1 MAFGFGAEDQRKW
14 IAENQP
20 KVQEKLA
27 EPIVSYSVFQRS
39 GGFTRLAVGKASPLA
54 SLAMGAAAK
63 KKAAGLPNTFILAL
77 TPTKL
82 HAFAYRQGWGGLKV
96 RDELAVWD
104 RAAIRTTV
112 EPKQMTVRLVIESPS
127 EGERVECEATKSVI
141 TDDFLAAL
149 APAQAAT
156 A

>member
-1 MAFGFGAEDQRKW
+1 MAFGFSPEDQRKW
-14 IAENQP
+14 IAEHQP
-20 KVQEKLA
+20 AVQEKLA
-27 EPIVSYSVFQRS
+27 EPVVSYSIFQRS

-54 SLAMGAAAK
+54 SIMMGAAAK
-63 KKAAGLPNTFILAL
+63 KKAGGLPNSFVLAL

-82 HAFAYRQGWGGLKV
+82 HAFAYKQGWGGFKV

-104 RAAIRTTV
+104 RAAITTSV
-112 EPKQMTVRLVIESPS
+112 EPKQMTMRLVIESPG
-127 EGERVECEATKSVI
+127 EGERVECEATKGAI

-149 APAQAAT
+149 APTQAAT